1 MQFTTS
7 EKDTISLNK
16 LYFSNYTILTS
27 GFNVIFD
34 GKIPD
39 GVIINNDLM
48 LIIESKKYIRQD
60 EKQLFQIKGYISSG
74 YKNISLIKQIYP
86 SVKIIIGVMTN
97 GTTINDY
104 NVVFVIFNPETQYLK
119 LKSKIRRFSNIGF
132 DNSKQEINVNQ
143 TCWTNKTIH
152 NNLVKLFKFTQ
163 PKDLTC
169 IMNIILISF
178 NDHQCV
184 ELYNH

>member
-48 LIIESKKYIRQD
+48 LIIESKKYIQQD
-60 EKQLFQIKGYISSG
+60 DKQLFQIKGYVSS
-74 YKNISLIKQIYP
+74 IKQIYP
-86 SVKIIIGVMTN
+86 SVKIKCSAIGCKRAARTHRN
-97 GTTINDY
+97 S
-104 NVVFVIFNPETQYLK
+104 L
-119 LKSKIRRFSNIGF
+119 NIG
-132 DNSKQEINVNQ
+132 
-143 TCWTNKTIH
+143 
-152 NNLVKLFKFTQ
+152 L
-163 PKDLTC
+163 
-169 IMNIILISF
+169 
-178 NDHQCV
+178 
-184 ELYNH
+184 

>member
-7 EKDTISLNK
+7 EKDTIRLNK

-48 LIIESKKYIRQD
+48 LIIESKKYD
-60 EKQLFQIKGYISSG
+60 KQLLQIKGYV
-74 YKNISLIKQIYP
+74 SLIKQIYP

-119 LKSKIRRFSNIGF
+119 LKSKI
-132 DNSKQEINVNQ
+132 
-143 TCWTNKTIH
+143 
-152 NNLVKLFKFTQ
+152 
-163 PKDLTC
+163 
-169 IMNIILISF
+169 
-178 NDHQCV
+178 
-184 ELYNH
+184 